1 MKKQNRIL
9 VILLCFVSIF
19 LVSCGRDGGYKKN
32 FANKDYVHLFT
43 PEDKEYFSGSI
54 ANAIMLK
61 EDKLIISEMVENE
74 MYKQKK
80 SKSESGPEFYLNERE
95 YLNPVYDKE
104 NNQIKADELEEI
116 IKVNEKGEIEYK
128 GKIYISDPGVKETEN
143 K

>member
-1 MKKQNRIL
+1 
-9 VILLCFVSIF
+9 
-19 LVSCGRDGGYKKN
+19 
-32 FANKDYVHLFT
+32 
-43 PEDKEYFSGSI
+43 
-54 ANAIMLK
+54 MLK

-104 NNQIKADELEEI
+104 NNQIKADDLEEI

-128 GKIYISDPGVKETEN
+128 GKIYISDPGVKETES